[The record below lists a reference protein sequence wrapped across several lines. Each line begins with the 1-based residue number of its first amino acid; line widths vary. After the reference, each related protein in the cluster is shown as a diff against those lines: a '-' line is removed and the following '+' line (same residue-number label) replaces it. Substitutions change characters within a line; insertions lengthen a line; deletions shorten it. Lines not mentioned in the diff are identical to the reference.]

1 VVIWAGLSGLTGQKK
16 ATRFFSVTGRYSY
29 PVFDQRQECLGIL
42 VIENL
47 NYTSPSWFETRQDIR
62 ESLMFYIGRGI
73 GRYPAGNL
81 SDGITIYYKQGR
93 KLLVKNNRQQIYLS
107 AV

>member
-1 VVIWAGLSGLTGQKK
+1 
-16 ATRFFSVTGRYSY
+16 
-29 PVFDQRQECLGIL
+29 
-42 VIENL
+42 
-47 NYTSPSWFETRQDIR
+47 
-62 ESLMFYIGRGI
+62 MFYIGRGI